1 MAIDLNDASTCIPA
15 GTVAVVQLKL
25 RPPGEMAAADGITKR
40 TKNGDAEGL
49 DTEITVIEGPYA
61 KRKFFAFMM
70 VAGSTDGQKSM
81 ADATKVK
88 LKAIVDSARFF
99 EPGDMSEATKAKRR
113 IEWRDLDGIR
123 FLCEIGVEPARAG
136 FDERN
141 SIAKV
146 ITRDMPQWGGR
157 SPIEQIPPDPATPNR
172 GGTPSAA
179 PLAPAPPV
187 KPAWAQ

>member
-15 GTVAVVQLKL
+15 GTVAVVQMKL
-25 RPPGEMAAADGITKR
+25 RPPGDMAGTDGVTKR

-49 DTEITVIEGPYA
+49 DTEITVLEGPHA

-70 VAGSTDGQKSM
+70 VVGTTDGQKSM
-81 ADATKVK
+81 VESTLVR
-88 LKAIVDSARFF
+88 LKAIVDSAKHLD
-99 EPGDMSEATKAKRR
+99 PSDKSEETRAKRR
-113 IEWRDLDGIR
+113 VEWRDFDGLR
-123 FLCEIGVEPARAG
+123 FLAEIGVESPRAG

-146 ITRDMPQWGGR
+146 ITRDMPAWGGR
-157 SPIEQIPPDPATPNR
+157 PPIEQVAPDPNGAATPTT
-172 GGTPSAA
+172 TPAA
-179 PLAPAPPV
+179 APAPII